1 MSKVTK
7 LKPRDGAT
15 VRTDFQNA
23 IQGTALDEPRDGTWE
38 AEAAIQ
44 MEMAAAAEGRAL
56 VITFQAPNGDSIHL
70 TQAQIAAFH
79 RAGTWPRNSR
89 GEEFCSVSHGL
100 HMGTPSMTDA
110 PTDD

>member
-1 MSKVTK
+1 MTTVTK
-7 LKPRDGAT
+7 FPTAT
-15 VRTDFQNA
+15 ADTARRYKGS